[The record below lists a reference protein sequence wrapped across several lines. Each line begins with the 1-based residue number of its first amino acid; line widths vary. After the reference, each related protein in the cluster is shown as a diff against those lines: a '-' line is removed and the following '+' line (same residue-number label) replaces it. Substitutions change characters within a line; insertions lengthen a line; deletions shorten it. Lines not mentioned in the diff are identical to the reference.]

1 MSDPSRVMPDDSGE
15 GLRILIADDDVT
27 FRETAAVFLRR
38 AGYLCTWAGDA
49 EEAATALAAYPYEL
63 LITDINMPGNEN
75 LELLHRLHRGQTT
88 VPVILVTGYPTVP
101 TAVEAL
107 RLSVVDYFIK
117 PLDFPSVLLR
127 IRHAIEKGRLL
138 RCLQQSR
145 REASAWIGTME
156 RVEQGLLASG
166 PIGSAEQQAWSID
179 RCLGQMATQLLQ
191 LMMSFKAAANLANK
205 RQAGQA
211 IDLCAALQ
219 CPRLTQYE
227 EAVKATVDVLER
239 TKYAFKSKDLGL
251 VRKQLETLLSANRSG
266 PSSSS

>member
-1 MSDPSRVMPDDSGE
+1 MPDPSRMTPDDSSE

-27 FRETAAVFLRR
+27 FRETAADFLRR
-38 AGYLCTWAGDA
+38 AGYLCTGVGDA
-49 EEAATALAAYPYEL
+49 EAAATALAAHPYEL

-75 LELLHRLHRGQTT
+75 LELLHRLQRGQTT

-117 PLDFPSVLLR
+117 PLDFPTVLLR
-127 IRHAIEKGRLL
+127 IRHAIDKGRLL
-138 RCLQQSR
+138 RSLQESR

-156 RVEQGLLASG
+156 RFEQVLLATG
-166 PIGSAEQQAWSID
+166 PFEAEKKEGWSID
-179 RCLGQMATQLLQ
+179 RSLGQMATQLLQ
-191 LMMSFKAAANLANK
+191 LMINFKAAVNLANK
-205 RQAGQA
+205 SQVGEA
-211 IDLCAALQ
+211 IDLCTTLR
-219 CPRLTQYE
+219 CPRLAQYE

-251 VRKQLETLLSANRSG
+251 IRKQLEDLLSANRCD
-266 PSSSS
+266 PSSFS